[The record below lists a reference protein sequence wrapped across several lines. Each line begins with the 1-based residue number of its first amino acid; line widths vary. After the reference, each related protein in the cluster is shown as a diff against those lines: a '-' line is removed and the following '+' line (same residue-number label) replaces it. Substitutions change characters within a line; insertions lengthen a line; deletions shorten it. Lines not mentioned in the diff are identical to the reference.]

1 MNIKLFKEKKMK
13 KFKVSRDTNMNV
25 LLMERPEL
33 VGMLLSSGMGCMG
46 CPMAQMETI
55 EDGCKAHGMND
66 KDIDK
71 FIEKLNNEKEKKGKG
86 KKK

>member
-1 MNIKLFKEKKMK
+1 MK